1 MMTQGILVKANRKQS
16 KYGGHYYDC
25 KVKCEDRDRTLMADP
40 KMANWSNWEE
50 IVQTIQKDIMR
61 GRGIALGNLKVLE
74 RKGELLNDKLD
85 ADVVPELIDIIKVE
99 DVE

>member
-25 KVKCEDRDRTLMADP
+25 LVKCEDRDRTLMADP
-40 KMANWSNWEE
+40 KMANWTNWEE
-50 IVQTIQKDIMR
+50 IVQTIQKDIML

-85 ADVVPELIDIIKVE
+85 ADVVPELIDIIKMG